1 MQLHIK
7 EPSWKV
13 KLMDELIEKLYHPAR
28 CQLLAELDNMLVEH
42 RNYRKIPATT
52 SVHAHYEGAEY
63 LLPAD
68 IPGLEEHCYI
78 DLDPRFH
85 TNMAELKEDHIELN
99 QEREELKIFFRK
111 LLNEVGSP
119 ADVEMILPKSFY
131 MAPLS
136 IPTTMSFKQTE
147 KFRRENLSYITMIT
161 KRMVENLLMK

>member
-1 MQLHIK
+1 MQLHVK
-7 EPSWKV
+7 EPSWKNR
-13 KLMDELIEKLYHPAR
+13 LMNELLEKLFHPAH

-52 SVHAHYEGAEY
+52 SVYAHYKGLNY

-68 IPGLEEHCYI
+68 IPGLEENCYI
-78 DLDPRFH
+78 DLDPKFH
-85 TNMAELKEDHIELN
+85 TNMDEIKEDHIELN
-99 QEREELKIFFRK
+99 LERDELRIFFRK

-136 IPTTMSFKQTE
+136 IGTTMSFEQTE
-147 KFRRENLSYITMIT
+147 KFRRENLNYITMIT